1 MAGMRNT
8 LPLFLLP
15 LSSCGQVV
23 LPGIAVDAQPADS
36 APHDAPVPWDATP
49 TPDTGPSVLADAAL
63 HDAVSCVAYD
73 FETTGQH
80 LVSRFDLEL
89 ASISGSNMLTWVAG
103 DFGRRGFGVMGG
115 PTDGLDAG
123 EHITVAWTGD
133 PTFTRFGYYPATR
146 PARLLLTWADGTT
159 SIIERD
165 GNGGSGLVW
174 DGESP
179 VSIRLEGT
187 GPEPIVLR
195 SLSYCP

>member
-23 LPGIAVDAQPADS
+23 LPGITADAQPADS
-36 APHDAPVPWDATP
+36 APRDALVPRDAAPV
-49 TPDTGPSVLADAAL
+49 PDTGPSVPADAAL
-63 HDAVSCVAYD
+63 HDALPCVAYD
-73 FETTGQH
+73 FETIGQH

-89 ASISGSNMLTWVAG
+89 ASISGSDILTWVPG

-115 PTDGLDAG
+115 PTDGLDVG
-123 EHITVAWTGD
+123 EHITVAWTET

-179 VSIRLEGT
+179 VAIRLEGT